1 MLTNQIRKMSTGLS
15 LLVGLTM
22 ASSALASE
30 PGRTG
35 DRAELTLAG
44 FVCVTRN
51 LRGAEYFGRSYGY
64 GPYARDQACN
74 DALVQCYRDSIL
86 PRTCHV
92 INSWPE

>member
-1 MLTNQIRKMSTGLS
+1 MLTNQIRKISTGLS

-22 ASSALASE
+22 ASSAFASE

-86 PRTCHV
+86 PRPCLV